1 MAANHA
7 DAGAAYGQLI
17 SDQLT
22 QERSRKTS
30 LEARGVTVITT
41 SGTLVTLLFGLTAGL
56 TAVSGFKLPG
66 GAKLPLLLALIA
78 FVVAAGF
85 GIVTNMPLRY
95 QEVTPQGLAKLV
107 NARFWT
113 APPTVGELRVAAAQ
127 VALLSAARSANNL
140 KVRLL
145 IVAIAAELLAV
156 AFLAWAVAAILWRG

>member
-1 MAANHA
+1 
-7 DAGAAYGQLI
+7 
-17 SDQLT
+17 
-22 QERSRKTS
+22 
-30 LEARGVTVITT
+30 
-41 SGTLVTLLFGLTAGL
+41 
-56 TAVSGFKLPG
+56 
-66 GAKLPLLLALIA
+66 
-78 FVVAAGF
+78 
-85 GIVTNMPLRY
+85 MPLRY